1 MQAACLP
8 TYGTLSQADND
19 NTDSA
24 GPHKERMLQRLAP
37 SLGLS
42 RHSDILRKQWPDK
55 VVDTVQWPEYHGAEC
70 LLLWSLVDR
79 VPRCRVL
86 TSVITSGQST
96 AVQSAYNLLLSSL
109 VDRVPRCQ
117 GQQLPRPALTSHT
130 HTPSTVLPAGY
141 WLLAASSAMRNE
153 KLKLPNNCRNRYLS
167 IFVTNI
173 QYCVIV
179 LQSDM

>member
-19 NTDSA
+19 STDSA

-55 VVDTVQWPEYHGAEC
+55 VVDTVQWTEYHGAEC
-70 LLLWSLVDR
+70 LLLSSLVDR

-86 TSVITSGQST
+86 TTYYCHHWWTEYRGARASSCPALHWPATPTHPVLSCLLATGRQLRTEKWEIET
-96 AVQSAYNLLLSSL
+96 A
-109 VDRVPRCQ
+109 
-117 GQQLPRPALTSHT
+117 QQLQK
-130 HTPSTVLPAGY
+130 Y
-141 WLLAASSAMRNE
+141 
-153 KLKLPNNCRNRYLS
+153 RYLGR
-167 IFVTNI
+167 
-173 QYCVIV
+173 
-179 LQSDM
+179 